1 MPVPIWAGHYI
12 GLPFRDHGRDRS
24 GLDCWGLV
32 RLVMA
37 EQSGIALPSFAES
50 YKHTS
55 DAGAIGDI
63 VARECERW
71 RSIPAGQETC
81 GDVIVLR
88 LFGRPLHV
96 GTVLGD
102 GAMLHIESSI
112 NSAIER
118 YTAPRWKS
126 RICGF
131 YRHPSFKSTI

>member
-32 RLVMA
+32 RLVMG
-37 EQSGIALPSFAES
+37 EQSGIALPSFATE

-55 DAGAIGDI
+55 DADAIGGI
-63 VARECERW
+63 VDRESGKWQRVA
-71 RSIPAGQETC
+71 AGQERC
-81 GDVIVLR
+81 GDVVVLR

-96 GTVLGD
+96 GIVLGD
-102 GAMLHIESSI
+102 GAMLHIETGI

-118 YTAPRWKS
+118 YTGPRWQS

-131 YRHPSFKSTI
+131 YRHQYSRVPA